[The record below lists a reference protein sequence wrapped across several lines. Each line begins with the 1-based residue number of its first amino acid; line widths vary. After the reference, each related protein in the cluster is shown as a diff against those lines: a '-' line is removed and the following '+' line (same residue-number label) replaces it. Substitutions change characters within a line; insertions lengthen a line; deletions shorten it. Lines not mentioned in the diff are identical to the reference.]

1 MSTGLGIALV
11 AAGAI
16 LCFAVPATLIHGLN
30 LRVAG
35 VIVMLAGVVGLLL
48 SLLVWGPLRRRRNH
62 SGGYGSGT
70 PLLAR
75 QQSVYQDQPPAQRP
89 SPP

>member
-70 PLLAR
+70 PLLAW